1 MIVTRLIGGLGN
13 QLFQYAFGHSLARR
27 TYQTLLIDDSA
38 FEEYRLHPLAID
50 HFNISASRLSD
61 ADRSRVPGK
70 FRRTPVGR
78 ALDQFGR
85 RIVPGYVGALPV
97 RREKPFGFRESMRTS
112 ERDLYLDGYWQS
124 EKFFP
129 GLRDSLRE
137 EFRLREQPS
146 ETTLRLSEQMNN
158 ENSVA
163 IHVRRGDYVT
173 SSKAKQIYRTLDAD
187 YYRSCLLD
195 LAARET
201 DLKLYL
207 FSNDVPWC
215 ESNLDVGIPFTPV
228 QHTDGQT
235 AHEDLHLIAQC
246 RHVVIA
252 NSTFSWWGAYLGRPH
267 DSRRVYYP
275 EPWFHPGT
283 LDGSAMGCEDWISE
297 ASLAERSSR
306 EISRRAA

>member
-38 FEEYRLHPLAID
+38 FEEYRLHPLAIN
-50 HFNISASRLSD
+50 HFSISASRLSD
-61 ADRSRVPGK
+61 VDRSRVPGK

-78 ALDQFGR
+78 AWDQFGR
-85 RIVPGYVGALPV
+85 RMVPGYVGALPV
-97 RREKPFGFRESMRTS
+97 RREKPFGFRESLITP

-129 GLRDSLRE
+129 GLRESLRE
-137 EFRLREQPS
+137 ELRLRETPS
-146 ETTLRLSEQMNN
+146 ETTQRLSEQMNT

-173 SSKAKQIYRTLDAD
+173 STKAKQIYRTLDAD

-252 NSTFSWWGAYLGRPH
+252 NSTFSWWGAYLGQSH
-267 DSRRVYYP
+267 ASRRVYFP

-283 LDGSAMGCEDWISE
+283 LDGSAMGCDDWISE

>member
-13 QLFQYAFGHSLARR
+13 QLFQYAFGHSLARS

-38 FEEYRLHPLAID
+38 FIDYRLHPLAID
-50 HFNISASRLSD
+50 HFTISASRLSD

-70 FRRTPVGR
+70 FLRTPVGR
-78 ALDQFGR
+78 ALDKVSRF
-85 RIVPGYVGALPV
+85 VPGYQGVLPV
-97 RREKPFGFRESMRTS
+97 RREKPFGFRESLLARES
-112 ERDLYLDGYWQS
+112 DLYLDGYWQS

-129 GLRDSLRE
+129 GLRGSLRE
-137 EFRLREQPS
+137 EFQLREQPS
-146 ETTLRLSEQMNN
+146 ETTRRLSAQMKS

-173 SSKAKQIYRTLDAD
+173 SAKAKQIYRTLDAD
-187 YYRSCLLD
+187 YYRRCLLD
-195 LAARET
+195 LAAHET

-228 QHTDGQT
+228 QHTDGAT

-252 NSTFSWWGAYLGRPH
+252 NSTFSWWGAYLGQLHPA
-267 DSRRVYYP
+267 RRVYYP

-283 LDGSAMGCEDWISE
+283 LDGSAMGCDDWISE
-297 ASLAERSSR
+297 ASLEEQSSLKS
-306 EISRRAA
+306 SRRAA

>member
-27 TYQTLLIDDSA
+27 TYQTLLMDDSA
-38 FEEYRLHPLAID
+38 FKEYRLHPLAID
-50 HFNISASRLSD
+50 HFCISASRLSE

-70 FRRTPVGR
+70 FLRTPVGR
-78 ALDQFGR
+78 VWDQFGR
-85 RIVPGYVGALPV
+85 RMVPGYDGALPV
-97 RREKPFGFRESMRTS
+97 RREKPFGFQEALLTP

-129 GLRDSLRE
+129 GLRESLRE
-137 EFRLREQPS
+137 EFRLRELPS
-146 ETTLRLSEQMNN
+146 ETTQRLAEQMKN

-173 SSKAKQIYRTLDAD
+173 SAKAKQIYRTLDAE

-195 LAARET
+195 LAAREI

-215 ESNLDVGIPFTPV
+215 EANLDVGISFTPV

-246 RHVVIA
+246 RHAVIA
-252 NSTFSWWGAYLGRPH
+252 NSTFSWWGAYLGQPH
-267 DSRRVYYP
+267 VSRRVYYP

-283 LDGSAMGCEDWISE
+283 LDGSAMGCDDWISE
-297 ASLAERSSR
+297 ASLTESTSSG
-306 EISRRAA
+306 IARRAA